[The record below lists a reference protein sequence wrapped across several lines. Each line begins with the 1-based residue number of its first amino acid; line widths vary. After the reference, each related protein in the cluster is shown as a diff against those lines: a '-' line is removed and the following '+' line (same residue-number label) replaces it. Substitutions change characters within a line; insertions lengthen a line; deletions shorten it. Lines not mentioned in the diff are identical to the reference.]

1 MRIFLGY
8 LILIVLELLIL
19 PTEKWLHDNLDNKEI
34 ARKWGHFLSGVIL
47 WTGSYIFLRDTIH
60 VPMAAFLYMV
70 AAVISDQMELI
81 ADKRE
86 DSSMNNR
93 KATFLLGWGYFTLSV
108 MAYTMPLGWLYYG
121 LGIATICV
129 GDAAAALVGV
139 KFKNCKWNLKFP
151 NKKSIFG
158 AVSFAYASLIAM
170 CIVCLVMGFNPLL
183 ILPQLFI
190 LSKVGAITELV
201 SGDYDNLLVPVLVA
215 SLAVVII

>member
-1 MRIFLGY
+1 MKILLGY
-8 LILIVLELLIL
+8 LLIIVLELLIL
-19 PTEKWLHDNLDNKEI
+19 PTEQWLHDNLKNKEI
-34 ARKWGHFLSGVIL
+34 ARKWGHFLSGTIL
-47 WTGSYIFLRDTIH
+47 WTVSYIFLKDTIH
-60 VPMAAFLYMV
+60 VPIVAFLYMV
-70 AAVISDQMELI
+70 AAVMCDQMELV

-93 KATFLLGWGYFTLSV
+93 KAIFLMGLGYFVLSV

-121 LGIATICV
+121 LGISSLCV

-170 CIVCLVMGFNPLL
+170 CIVCLIMEFNPLL

-190 LSKVGAITELV
+190 LSKVGAIVELV
-201 SGDYDNLLVPVLVA
+201 SGDYDNLLIPVLVA
-215 SLAVVII
+215 SLAIIII